1 MTTENL
7 GNIPFGGM
15 AERIKARARVAA
27 GPMEVHALLG
37 EVREYLGNLA
47 NLSPSGSARA
57 WELCE
62 VIDATLPTLGD
73 AYALGTRAAQVRQSL
88 RLSLR
93 EVLSYALSV
102 NRHLD
107 SDANT
112 RGMVRRAHEA
122 LDLAKERVREVR
134 RAE

>member
-37 EVREYLGNLA
+37 EVRAFLGNLS

-73 AYALGTRAAQVRQSL
+73 AYALGTKAAHVRQAL

-93 EVLSYALSV
+93 ELLTYALHA
-102 NRHLD
+102 NRYLETD
-107 SDANT
+107 SNT
-112 RGMVRRAHEA
+112 RGMVRRAYEA
-122 LDLAKERVREVR
+122 IDLAKEQVREVR
-134 RAE
+134 RGE